1 MTVQLP
7 TSWLDALHT
16 AAGRP
21 RYLEAIEGNP
31 KQLAFVRDQNDRKAA
46 LCGRRG
52 GKTTGIAA
60 WLYDGMVSRP
70 GTRQVYIGITR
81 GSARQILWEGVLLR
95 MSKDY
100 GLPLRETMR
109 DGQLIIRHANG
120 STLWI
125 AGCDDKRELDKFRG
139 QPFYRVNI
147 DEAQGFPEDVLQSLI
162 EDVLEPALADYQGQ
176 IALTGTPGA
185 LDVGYF
191 HAATTGIAPG
201 WTSVHEWDVRDN
213 PWFANDTNV
222 KNKRHAN
229 RAEEFLAEG
238 LAKFHGDPEHPTYR
252 REYLGKWVHDA
263 GALVYPITQDNSWSP
278 ENNEHPYGLPPGDYV
293 YGLGVD
299 LGFGER
305 STAFAEAAYRRG
317 TGEIYLLKAYTRS
330 RLIPTA
336 VAAHVQAIR
345 ERIRRDT
352 ESGLRVVV
360 DEGALG
366 KGYAEQMRSMGVGC
380 EPAEKTQ
387 KRAFQ
392 EYVGG
397 IIRSK
402 GLLVNF
408 TKCQELLAETRKLQ
422 FDPETAEEDERYTRH
437 CCDAMLYIV
446 RSLFPRYNPE
456 LVEPVFGSPEWH
468 RLQAKKMRDEAV
480 AAAKKRQAKR
490 G

>member
-1 MTVQLP
+1 VTVQLP
-7 TSWLDALHT
+7 TAWLDALYE

-21 RYLEAIEGNP
+21 RYLEAIAGNP
-31 KQLAFVRDQNDRKAA
+31 KQLAFVKDDADRKTA

-52 GKTTGIAA
+52 GKTTGIAG
-60 WLYDGMVSRP
+60 WLYGGMVERP

-81 GSARQILWEGVLLR
+81 GSARQILWDGVLLR
-95 MSKDY
+95 MVKEY

-109 DGQLIIRHANG
+109 DGQLIIRHSNG

-147 DEAQGFPEDVLQSLI
+147 DEAQGFPEEVLQPLI
-162 EDVLEPALADYQGQ
+162 EDVLEPALADYRGQ
-176 IALTGTPGA
+176 IALTGTPGP
-185 LDVGYF
+185 LDIGYF
-191 HAATTGIAPG
+191 HAATTGMVGG
-201 WTSVHEWDVRDN
+201 WSCGHQWDVRDN
-213 PWFANDTNV
+213 PWFANDTQT
-222 KNKRHAN
+222 KDTRYPN
-229 RAEEFLAEG
+229 RAAEFLADG
-238 LAKFHGDPEHPTYR
+238 LLKCNNDPEHPTYL

-263 GALVYPITQDNSWSP
+263 GALVYPFTGDNSWQP
-278 ENNEHPYGLPPGDYV
+278 ESAEHPFGLPHGDYV

-305 STAFAEAAYRRG
+305 STAFVLAAYRRG
-317 TGEIYLLKAYTRS
+317 TGEVYLLKAYTRS
-330 RLIPTA
+330 RLIPTHL
-336 VAAHVQAIR
+336 AAHVQAVR
-345 ERIRRDT
+345 ERLRKEVDA
-352 ESGLRVVV
+352 GLRVVV

-380 EPAEKTQ
+380 EAAEKSE
-387 KRAFQ
+387 KRSYQ

-397 IIRSK
+397 LIRGK
-402 GLLVNF
+402 QVKCNFAECKDLLVEA
-408 TKCQELLAETRKLQ
+408 KKLQ

-456 LVEPVFGSPEWH
+456 LVEPVYGSPEWH
-468 RLQAKKMRDEAV
+468 RAQAKAIRDEHIK
-480 AAAKKRQAKR
+480 AAKKRQAAR
-490 G
+490 